1 MGNNNIGGGIKMKKG
16 TIKCDVETC
25 KHNNCGNGCCE
36 LDEIK
41 ISLPVVMIAVKK
53 QKKPSVK
60 VLKNQSRGRANKK
73 IPIYI

>member
-41 ISLPVVMIAVKK
+41 ISCTCGNDCCKK
-53 QKKPSVK
+53 TEETICQSFKKAK
-60 VLKNQSRGRANKK
+60 
-73 IPIYI
+73 